1 MSVRDLMRDNIRRLE
16 PYKCARDEAGS
27 GMRIYLDA
35 NENWAPIDGCADI
48 NRYPDSSNLEVREA
62 VGRAFGLPASS
73 LAIGN
78 GSDELIDLLI
88 RIFCTPGK
96 DSILV
101 LPPTYGEYS
110 VLASINDV
118 RVVECPLREDF
129 SIDEEATAEMM
140 RRHRPKLTFFC
151 SPNNPSGNSL
161 CRDVMLRLAALNEG
175 ITVLD
180 EAYIDFTDKPGIT
193 LEDIRAN
200 DRIVVLRTLSKAWA
214 LAGARIGIMLACD
227 EILEASYNVKYPY
240 NISRP
245 AATEAIKAL
254 SCTDAFRR
262 RLEEEKANRA
272 WLMEAMRAL
281 PIVRQVLSSDAN
293 FFLARFDEP
302 RRIYEELKGRG
313 IVLRDRSGMLHC
325 DGCLRIT
332 VGSRSECEE
341 LVRTLE
347 ELCS

>member
-1 MSVRDLMRDNIRRLE
+1 MSVRDLMRENIRRLE

-35 NENWAPIDGCADI
+35 NENWAPIDGCVDI

-88 RIFCTPGK
+88 RIFCAPGK

-110 VLASINDV
+110 VLAAINDV

-175 ITVLD
+175 ITVVD

-200 DRIVVLRTLSKAWA
+200 GRIVVLRTLSKAWA

-245 AATEAIKAL
+245 AAGEAIRAL

-272 WLMEAMRAL
+272 WLMDALRHL
-281 PIVRQVLSSDAN
+281 PIVREVLPSDAN

-302 RRIYEELKGRG
+302 RKVYEELKRRG

-325 DGCLRIT
+325 EGCLRIT
-332 VGSRSECEE
+332 VGSRNECEE
-341 LVRTLE
+341 LVGTLE
-347 ELCS
+347 ELGR

>member
-1 MSVRDLMRDNIRRLE
+1 MNAGTEQVNILISSAGKRVSLLREFRAELHRVFPQGKVFATELCPEMSPAAQVSDRCFRVPRVTE
-16 PYKCARDEAGS
+16 PGYADALF
-27 GMRIYLDA
+27 RI
-35 NENWAPIDGCADI
+35 CAD
-48 NRYPDSSNLEVREA
+48 
-62 VGRAFGLPASS
+62 
-73 LAIGN
+73 
-78 GSDELIDLLI
+78 
-88 RIFCTPGK
+88 
-96 DSILV
+96 
-101 LPPTYGEYS
+101 
-110 VLASINDV
+110 NDV

-175 ITVLD
+175 ITVVD

-227 EILEASYNVKYPY
+227 EILEVSYNVKYPY

-245 AATEAIKAL
+245 AATEAIRAL